1 MDGQRDKLADGLLL
15 VCVALNI
22 QVFQPRCPL
31 CLGLQRATLQLLAAG
46 NPPTGQSGQ
55 HWRRRV
61 HCHRLFIYLE
71 QPPLRYLPDLPNQST
86 ANHRLLSLAGH
97 GAASGGPG
105 GP

>member
-46 NPPTGQSGQ
+46 NPPHGTEWST
-55 HWRRRV
+55 
-61 HCHRLFIYLE
+61 LE
-71 QPPLRYLPDLPNQST
+71 TACALPPPLHLFRTASITLP
-86 ANHRLLSLAGH
+86 AGF
-97 GAASGGPG
+97 AQPINR
-105 GP
+105 